1 MFQFFPLSL
10 PIISPSCF
18 PVRNHPFRPPA
29 QPRSCEAPFLPL
41 LEEGRCVSL
50 LPRPDLEKLLRKR
63 PSNDG
68 AVEELMDVPKAALG
82 RDGVES
88 PQLYVEIVGDI
99 YIYIHRYTYIHTY
112 VRTYIHTYHI
122 HIIPYHT
129 TPYHTIPLHYI
140 TLHYIHTCAKN
151 TYIHIYIYIIDN
163 SWIFGFGRAWLVY
176 HPTLS
181 PQPLFPGD
189 MIWE

>member
-99 YIYIHRYTYIHTY
+99 YIYIFTDIHTYIHTY

-129 TPYHTIPLHYI
+129 TIPYHTITLHYI
-140 TLHYIHTCAKN
+140 TLHTYMCKKIHT
-151 TYIHIYIYIIDN
+151 YIYIYI
-163 SWIFGFGRAWLVY
+163 
-176 HPTLS
+176 
-181 PQPLFPGD
+181 
-189 MIWE
+189 

>member
-1 MFQFFPLSL
+1 MLPLLFYNSLYICSIFFPLGL

-82 RDGVES
+82 RDGEES

-99 YIYIHRYTYIHTY
+99 YIYIYSWI
-112 VRTYIHTYHI
+112 YIHTYHI
-122 HIIPYHT
+122 ILYHT
-129 TPYHTIPLHYI
+129 TPHHTIPYHYI
-140 TLHYIHTCAKN
+140 TLHYIALHYITLHTYTCILIHM
-151 TYIHIYIYIIDN
+151 YILLTIVG
-163 SWIFGFGRAWLVY
+163 SLGLVE
-176 HPTLS
+176 H
-181 PQPLFPGD
+181 G
-189 MIWE
+189 

>member
-1 MFQFFPLSL
+1 MFHFFPLGL

-82 RDGVES
+82 RDGEES

-99 YIYIHRYTYIHTY
+99 YIYIYIYIFMDIHTY
-112 VRTYIHTYHI
+112 IPY

-140 TLHYIHTCAKN
+140 TLHCITLHYITLHYIALHYITLHTYTCILIHM
-151 TYIHIYIYIIDN
+151 YILLTIVG
-163 SWIFGFGRAWLVY
+163 SLGLVE
-176 HPTLS
+176 H
-181 PQPLFPGD
+181 G
-189 MIWE
+189 